1 MEAQALAMPSPEKR
15 LETPPQSEL
24 GSSASN
30 VPPSLAKRP
39 RDAVDA
45 REANVAAEEPALNG
59 LLALSTACARE
70 KGDLDSENESPHT
83 SNDAFKSSRKKRRVV
98 KAGRSSPVSPDPDSP
113 VQPVQ
118 GKATRLP
125 LGAQD
130 SWRDGDKICIKCSA
144 FFPLTSLTRQLL
156 SYYAVS

>member
-1 MEAQALAMPSPEKR
+1 MAMPSPEKR

-45 REANVAAEEPALNG
+45 REAEEPALNG

-70 KGDLDSENESPHT
+70 DSENESPHT
-83 SNDAFKSSRKKRRVV
+83 SNDAFKSARKKRRVV

-118 GKATRLP
+118 GKATGSLFVPRTP
-125 LGAQD
+125 GVTAI
-130 SWRDGDKICIKCSA
+130 RSA
-144 FFPLTSLTRQLL
+144 SSAPPFSL
-156 SYYAVS
+156 SHP

>member
-45 REANVAAEEPALNG
+45 REAEEPALNG

-70 KGDLDSENESPHT
+70 DSENESPHT
-83 SNDAFKSSRKKRRVV
+83 SNDAFKSARKKRRVV

-125 LGAQD
+125 LRAQD